1 MADKKLVI
9 RVYFVDDSFK
19 TVAVSPNIPS
29 NELCNLVAEKIE
41 LDEKETFALF
51 FYKHGECRCL
61 DDDEQPC
68 RLMVYETMGNDADFN
83 KYVTDKQE
91 WEKLKKEWEKD
102 SKLVYKRRVF
112 LKHKAIPKEQEKFLT
127 YSYIQAVADVR
138 DGTYPCSQSAAI
150 ELAGL
155 QMQVTFGDHNKKIH
169 IAGFLKDKIGRFIP
183 APLLQ
188 SNRKLEDWERDI
200 FQEHGRLIGLKKED
214 AMLHYLQ
221 HVRNWSFYGST
232 FWNVTTVNKDAASL
246 PDQVVLA
253 VNSNGI
259 QLLKLGTK
267 EPILTQRYADIYS
280 WAYKR
285 NAFAFVSGVLSKQKF
300 QFATPHG
307 KDIARTLQAYVEIL
321 LEERKKEGGKS
332 VQKTN

>member
-1 MADKKLVI
+1 MDNKLVI
-9 RVYFVDDSFK
+9 RTYFVDDSFK
-19 TVAVSPNIPS
+19 TLAVAPTISAR
-29 NELCNLVAEKIE
+29 ELSIVVAEKIE
-41 LDEKETFALF
+41 LEQRETFALF
-51 FYKHGECRCL
+51 FYKNGECRCL

-68 RLMVYETMGNDADFN
+68 KLMVYETVGSDADFQ
-83 KYVTDKQE
+83 KYVNDKAE
-91 WEKLKKEWEKD
+91 WEKLKKDWEKD
-102 SKLVYKRRVF
+102 SKLVFKRRVF
-112 LKHKAIPKEQEKFLT
+112 LKHKAIPREQEKFLN

-155 QMQVTFGDHNKKIH
+155 QMQVTFGDHNKKKH
-169 IAGFLKDKIGRFIP
+169 TAGFLKDKIGRFIP

-188 SNRKLEDWERDI
+188 SNRKLEDWERDV
-200 FQEHGRLIGLKKED
+200 FQEHARLIGLKKED
-214 AMLHYLQ
+214 AMLHYLNY
-221 HVRNWSFYGST
+221 VRNWSFYGST
-232 FWNVTTVNKDAASL
+232 FWTVQTVNKDQANL
-246 PDQVVLA
+246 PDQVILA

-307 KDIARTLQAYVEIL
+307 RDISRTLQAYVEIL
-321 LEERKKEGGKS
+321 LDERKKDN
-332 VQKTN
+332 KTYQSTNM